1 MGIKLI
7 FLDIDGVLN
16 NESTR
21 ARAPNSAIGINV
33 GMVSIFKRI
42 IEETDAKIVLSSAW
56 RLYPK
61 IHDYLWENLGQ
72 DLKDRCIG
80 MTPCSWSDYRGRE
93 IEQWLESNKH
103 IEIDSFIILDDCN
116 DMQPYMDRLIQTS
129 WRTGITNNHVDRAIE
144 MLNNVK

>member
-21 ARAPNSAIGINV
+21 ARAPNSAVGINM

-61 IHDYLWENLGQ
+61 IHDYLWGCLGQ
-72 DLKDRCIG
+72 DIKERCVG
-80 MTPCSWSDYRGRE
+80 MTPSSWSDYRGRE
-93 IEQWLESNKH
+93 IKQWLESNKN

-116 DMQPYMDRLIQTS
+116 DMEPFSDRLIQTS
-129 WRTGITNNHVDRAIE
+129 WQTGITTEHADKAIE
-144 MLNNVK
+144 MLNK